1 MFKFGVSKGAINIEL
16 QKNNLDYKTFL
27 ELIGE
32 KNDKEDFISYNFDS
46 RPVEKKVV
54 KKPKI
59 KKKVV
64 ENPKKQSIPFRP
76 PSSSQLKDM
85 LSNLKKVKK
94 NKKLE

>member
-1 MFKFGVSKGAINIEL
+1 MIKKILFRTI
-16 QKNNLDYKTFL
+16 
-27 ELIGE
+27 LIRG
-32 KNDKEDFISYNFDS
+32 
-46 RPVEKKVV
+46 PLKKIV

-64 ENPKKQSIPFRP
+64 EKPKKQSTFFRP